1 MLTVLTFPRVEIQVE
16 MHEEIFMDN
25 IQIIS
30 LLGSI
35 QILAA
40 YIGVQTGKLESHQ
53 RLYSLLNF
61 FGSAILT
68 YVGIVENNYGFIL
81 LEGVWALVSLW
92 ALFRPR
98 AGRTA
103 H

>member
-1 MLTVLTFPRVEIQVE
+1 MK
-16 MHEEIFMDN
+16 N

-40 YIGVQTGKLESHQ
+40 YIGVQSGRLETRQ

-61 FGSAILT
+61 LGSAILT

-98 AGRTA
+98 AGAAA